1 MGLKYLG
8 GEMWRPSNISDRL
21 HHLAEPV
28 AQVIAKTR
36 VTPNAITLLGFALN
50 IGIACLL
57 ATGHL
62 FLSGFL
68 VLFAGIFDLLD
79 GALARVTGRSTKF
92 GALLDSTIDRY
103 SEAVLLFGLLVY
115 FYFARLDATLEMIL
129 IFATIVGSMLISY
142 IRARAEGLGLDAEVG
157 IMRRTVR
164 IVTLAIGLILSPI
177 EPALLVALWI
187 LAIFTNFTAAH
198 RLIYVWWKT
207 RKGQPE

>member
-1 MGLKYLG
+1 LTYLG
-8 GEMWRPSNISDRL
+8 GAMWRPAHISDRL

-36 VTPNAITLLGFALN
+36 VPPNAVTLFGFALN

-57 ATGHL
+57 AIGHL

-68 VLFAGIFDLLD
+68 VLFAGTFDLLD
-79 GALARVTGRSTKF
+79 GALARVTGRSTRF

-103 SEAVLLFGLLVY
+103 SEAVLLLGLLVY
-115 FYFARLDATLEMIL
+115 FARQNASLEMIL
-129 IFATIVGSMLISY
+129 VFATIVGSMLISY

-164 IVTLAIGLILSPI
+164 IVTLAIGLMLSPI
-177 EPALLVALWI
+177 EPALLVALWG
-187 LAIFTNFTAAH
+187 LAILTNLTAVH
-198 RLIYVWWKT
+198 RLIYVWRKT
-207 RKGQPE
+207 KKEPLD